1 MSTGVVSQSVERARL
16 SGKQVEEM
24 FGLFANYYDNANRRI
39 FTKDLEDK
47 NWVVLIEDSK
57 TRGIVGFSTLAF
69 YRSAIRDEQVGV
81 VYSGDTIIDK
91 AYWDTTELPRIWIQT
106 VKQVGAS
113 YPQPL
118 YWLLISSGYKTY
130 RYLSVFYKE
139 FYPHCDCPT
148 PAYVQDLMEHLA
160 TERFG
165 EEYIPELGVVRFTE
179 GATPLKAGVAD
190 VVDGRLKNPHVKFF
204 VEKNPGYIDGDELV
218 CITKIH
224 PDNFTPAGKRLA
236 KWG

>member
-1 MSTGVVSQSVERARL
+1 MSTEVVSQSVERAHL
-16 SGKQVEEM
+16 SGKQVDEM
-24 FGLFANYYDNANRRI
+24 FSLFCNYYGNANRSI
-39 FTKDLEDK
+39 FIKDLENK
-47 NWVVLIEDSK
+47 NCVVLIEDSRK
-57 TRGIVGFSTLAF
+57 RNIVGFSTLAF
-69 YRSAIRDEQVGV
+69 YRSNFKGEQIGV
-81 VYSGDTIIDK
+81 VYSGDTIVDK
-91 AYWDTTELPRIWIQT
+91 AYWETTELPRIWIKT
-106 VKQVGAS
+106 IKEVGAS

-139 FYPHCDCPT
+139 FYPHYACPT
-148 PAYVQDLMEHLA
+148 PASMQGMIEYLA

-165 EEYIPELGVVRFTE
+165 EEYFPELGIVRFTG

-190 VVDGRLKNPHVKFF
+190 IKDGRLKNPHVKFF
-204 VEKNPGYIDGDELV
+204 VEKNPGHIDGDELV